1 MGAALR
7 LPRGSCT
14 AQHEHRL
21 CSPQVSLITL
31 LMLPAILS
39 PTILCSTGVGLRLRP
54 RLPVGS
60 PFGSSLR
67 ATLQTSSLLRRL
79 VPASDRIEFTLA
91 PLRVTVVTDWQFL
104 PLCSPRRVA
113 TTQLR
118 FRSLA
123 PFSGPE
129 KADFHRSAYAPS
141 QAHGRMRCRASQIS
155 PRYPRAHVPGRVNPR
170 RPPVLRHS
178 LPRVQARR

>member
-39 PTILCSTGVGLRLRP
+39 PTIWCSTGVGLRLRP

-118 FRSLA
+118 FRSLV
-123 PFSGPE
+123 PFLRPRESGLSPLCIGTLSG
-129 KADFHRSAYAPS
+129 ARRDALP
-141 QAHGRMRCRASQIS
+141 ASQIS
-155 PRYPRAHVPGRVNPR
+155 SRYTSARKHPASKPATPTVIR
-170 RPPVLRHS
+170 RTLRI
-178 LPRVQARR
+178 

>member
-39 PTILCSTGVGLRLRP
+39 PTIWCSTGVGLRLRP

-118 FRSLA
+118 FRSLV
-123 PFSGPE
+123 PFLRPRESGL
-129 KADFHRSAYAPS
+129 
-141 QAHGRMRCRASQIS
+141 S
-155 PRYPRAHVPGRVNPR
+155 PLCIGTLSGAR
-170 RPPVLRHS
+170 RDA
-178 LPRVQARR
+178 LPRVPNIPAIHLRPKTPGE